1 LISNRPIRTS
11 KSPGTLCRGFFR
23 GSISGTGFIYC
34 KKCTLSASTAKQF
47 PIPMTWSGVASSNSN
62 DQEAEP
68 AMNSRINDNSEQI
81 DRKTSR
87 SICDAVGERLQQN
100 LRPESLRPSSY
111 LQHLVDELRRRD
123 DEVGPTS
130 SN

>member
-1 LISNRPIRTS
+1 
-11 KSPGTLCRGFFR
+11 
-23 GSISGTGFIYC
+23 
-34 KKCTLSASTAKQF
+34 
-47 PIPMTWSGVASSNSN
+47 
-62 DQEAEP
+62 
-68 AMNSRINDNSEQI
+68 MNSRINDNSEQV

-100 LRPESLRPSSY
+100 LRPESLRPSSH

-123 DEVGPTS
+123 HEGGPTS